1 MKGFKKTLAFIFF
14 LLAGIV
20 LGSFI
25 SYLCEGK
32 RGLDW
37 LSWGQTVGIPTE
49 HPFELDL
56 MVLRFSFGFVIKV
69 TIAQIFTIATSIFIF
84 AKTCKSL

>member
-1 MKGFKKTLAFIFF
+1 MQNFKRTFAFVFF

-32 RGLDW
+32 AGLDW
-37 LSWGQTVGIPTE
+37 LAWGKSIGVPTDD
-49 HPFELDL
+49 PFVLDL
-56 MVLRFSFGFVIKV
+56 MVLKISLGCMIKV
-69 TIAQIFTIATSIFIF
+69 TIAQIFTIALAIFAF
-84 AKTCKSL
+84 AKTCKSI